1 MRIWQV
7 DLYRRPLKNEQGQP
21 LWELLVCDASDRPS
35 FSKKMSL
42 FYDFC
47 PQSEVNSSWAI
58 AKLKQAD
65 NGKLPDII
73 QVFRPQSLS
82 LLSTAAESLGI
93 PLETTRRTFQLK
105 RSLLQRAKEYPLDP
119 RYTQENYDPVAI
131 DKPPPLPLPEN
142 LWGEQWRFATVQ
154 AGDLIDTFRDFPIP
168 IKEMP
173 DFLTPIQLGLAS
185 TVAVP
190 GIVIY
195 GGRQSMQLA
204 RWLQEIRP
212 VAISY
217 IPGQPDGLI
226 LEAGLCDRWVIATFE
241 DAEMAAAAQTY
252 QHRKQ
257 PIKGLHFLLVQPDD
271 SGMTYS
277 GFWLLQD

>member
-7 DLYRRPLKNEQGQP
+7 DFYRRPLKNELGQP
-21 LWELLVCDASDRPS
+21 LWELLICDPS
-35 FSKKMSL
+35 GSVPL

-47 PQSEVNSSWAI
+47 PQSEANADWVRT
-58 AKLKQAD
+58 KLNQAD
-65 NGKLPDII
+65 GGTLPDII

-82 LLSTAAESLGI
+82 LIETAAEGLGI
-93 PLETTRRTFQLK
+93 SVEATRRTFKLR
-105 RSLLQRAKEYPLDP
+105 RSLLKRAKEYPLNP
-119 RYTQENYDPVAI
+119 NYTQEAYDPLAV

-154 AGDLIDTFRDFPIP
+154 AGDLIDTFTDFPIP

-173 DFLTPIQLGLAS
+173 EFLTPIQLGLAS

-212 VAISY
+212 VTINYVS
-217 IPGQPDGLI
+217 GKPDGLI
-226 LEAGLCDRWVIATFE
+226 LEAGLCDRWVMATFE
-241 DAEMAAAAQTY
+241 DSEMAAAAQTY
-252 QHRKQ
+252 QQRKQ
-257 PIKGLHFLLVQPDD
+257 LIKGLNFLLVQPDD

>member
-1 MRIWQV
+1 MEIWQV
-7 DLYRRPLKNEQGQP
+7 DFYRRPLKNELGQP
-21 LWELLVCDASDRPS
+21 LWELLICDARESTP
-35 FSKKMSL
+35 L

-47 PQSEVNSSWAI
+47 PQSEVNADWVR
-58 AKLKQAD
+58 AKLNQAD
-65 NGKLPDII
+65 GDPLPEII

-82 LLSTAAESLGI
+82 LISTAAESLGI
-93 PLETTRRTFQLK
+93 PVEATRRTAALK
-105 RSLLQRAKEYPLDP
+105 RSLIQRAKEYPLDP
-119 RYTQENYDPVAI
+119 RYTQENYDPIAI
-131 DKPPPLPLPEN
+131 DKPPPMPLSEN
-142 LWGEQWRFATVQ
+142 LWGEEWRIATVQ

-173 DFLTPIQLGLAS
+173 EFLTPIQLGLAS

-195 GGRQSMQLA
+195 GGRPSMQLA
-204 RWLQEIRP
+204 RWLQEIKP
-212 VAISY
+212 VAINY

-252 QHRKQ
+252 QTRKQ
-257 PIKGLHFLLVQPDD
+257 LIKGLHFLLVQPDD

-277 GFWLLQD
+277 GIWLLQD